1 MPRRKLEKDED
12 MLATVKK
19 IKRINHVADLCKKK
33 GWSKQQFIRE
43 AMYHTLISDRTLEK
57 IYDGVTTMDVD
68 TLELLAMLFNV
79 TKEDILESV
88 W

>member
-1 MPRRKLEKDED
+1 
-12 MLATVKK
+12 MLATIKK
-19 IKRINHVADLCKKK
+19 IKRINHVAELCKKK

-57 IYDGVTTMDVD
+57 VYNGAEQMDLD
-68 TLELLAMLFNV
+68 TLEHLAKLFNV
-79 TKEDILESV
+79 GKDEVLESV

>member
-1 MPRRKLEKDED
+1 MPRRKIEKDNE
-12 MLATVKK
+12 MVATIKK
-19 IKRINHVADLCKKK
+19 IKRINHVAELCKKK
-33 GWSKQQFIRE
+33 GWGKQQFIRE
-43 AMYHTLISDRTLEK
+43 AMYHTFISDRTLEK
-57 IYDGVTTMDVD
+57 IFDGATTMDVD